1 MILISRTRPN
11 HHMSETTSIPASH
24 DHALE
29 AIRQQLCILV
39 SHTSCELGWSP
50 SFVRQHAQ
58 MIFQLADA
66 YVRIE
71 EERKFRLTGND

>member
-1 MILISRTRPN
+1 
-11 HHMSETTSIPASH
+11 MSDTNSLPTNH

-39 SHTSCELGWSP
+39 SHTNCDLGWSP
-50 SFVRQHAQ
+50 AFVREHAQ

-66 YVRIE
+66 HIRIDE
-71 EERKFRLTGND
+71 GRARRLTGND